1 MRMSDWSSDVCS
13 SDLEN
18 WRTDNVRLHRLGTP
32 VTDDKLL
39 YKEPDIGFG
48 VGIGKTAADNYIV
61 IATGDNETSE
71 VYLLP
76 ADNPEAP
83 MQLVSAREKGR
94 EYSVDERNGTLY
106 IHTNDDHPN
115 FRVATAS
122 VTAPGDW
129 KTLIPG

>member
-32 VTDDKLL
+32 VADDTLL
-39 YKEPDIGFG
+39 YKEADIGFG

-71 VYLLP
+71 VYLIP
-76 ADNPEAP
+76 ADNPGATPLLVAP
-83 MQLVSAREKGR
+83 RQKGR
-94 EYSVDERNGTLY
+94 EYDIDRSEEQPSELQSLKRNSY
-106 IHTNDDHPN
+106 AV
-115 FRVATAS
+115 F
-122 VTAPGDW
+122 
-129 KTLIPG
+129 